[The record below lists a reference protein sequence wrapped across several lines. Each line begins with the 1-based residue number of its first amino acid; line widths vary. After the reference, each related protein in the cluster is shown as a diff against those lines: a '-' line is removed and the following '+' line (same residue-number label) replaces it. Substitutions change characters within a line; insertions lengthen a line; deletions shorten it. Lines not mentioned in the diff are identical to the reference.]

1 MTKIRGASSL
11 LYINQSTGKLTKD
24 IVNSFVSQGHVVDL
38 YTGKRKD
45 LYDSLH
51 KDVNVIESVGYNRI
65 SVIKRIASGILFTLN
80 VLFYLQSNRPKK
92 VVVVTNPFYNVLL
105 TAFICKRRSIEYH
118 IVIYDLY
125 PDALKQTGSLKKES
139 IVIRWITGF
148 NKKLFRSAKSIIT
161 LSESMK
167 TSILQYDVPEEN
179 IYFVHNWLINKDI
192 KPREKQS
199 NPFALKH
206 NLADKKVVLYSG
218 NMSLTHDLT
227 SLVEAA
233 RILKDDK
240 TVKFVFVGEGL
251 KKKELV
257 QKTQEYGLDN
267 VLFLPYQ
274 RKDDF
279 PFVISCADIGVVAL
293 GKGAEGVSVPS
304 KTYSNLAA
312 GLALL
317 IIAPEGSE
325 LQRLIQSFD
334 CGICCLPDNPQ
345 GVADQLR
352 GLFNNEDRLKEF
364 QRNSFE
370 ASKNFTVENAKEYVQ
385 IINRNDG

>member
-1 MTKIRGASSL
+1 
-11 LYINQSTGKLTKD
+11 
-24 IVNSFVSQGHVVDL
+24 
-38 YTGKRKD
+38 
-45 LYDSLH
+45 
-51 KDVNVIESVGYNRI
+51 
-65 SVIKRIASGILFTLN
+65 
-80 VLFYLQSNRPKK
+80 
-92 VVVVTNPFYNVLL
+92 
-105 TAFICKRRSIEYH
+105 
-118 IVIYDLY
+118 VIYDLY
-125 PDALKQTGSLKKES
+125 PDALKQTGSLKKGS

-148 NKKLFRSAKSIIT
+148 NKKLFLSAKSIIT

-179 IYFVHNWLINKDI
+179 IHFVHNWLINKDI

-317 IIAPEGSE
+317 VIAPEGSE
-325 LQRLIQSFD
+325 LQRLIQNFD

-352 GLFNNEDRLKEF
+352 GLFNNENRLKRF

-370 ASKNFTVENAKEYVQ
+370 ASKNFTLENAKEYVR
-385 IINRNDG
+385 IINRNDD